1 MVDMADKDSQLPQL
15 ETSTIARPTL
25 VTLTIAAKTSSAVAE
40 LDAELRKAAAEHGAR
55 IANIHGYFLGH
66 GLRAGNPAQL
76 IPGRRIGTCGSATSL
91 SQCLGRQRGA
101 YRIMGRLPRRLMCC
115 LHAAEFREGSIAKLS
130 CVRDHDEACE
140 QPTPRRTL
148 MPRPLPQG
156 SKRR

>member
-1 MVDMADKDSQLPQL
+1 VAGCVWWGMVDMADKDSQLPQL

-76 IPGRRIGTCGSATSL
+76 IPDRRIGDLWFCNIIEPMPGAPARCIPHYGTPSTPTDVLPSCG
-91 SQCLGRQRGA
+91 
-101 YRIMGRLPRRLMCC
+101 
-115 LHAAEFREGSIAKLS
+115 
-130 CVRDHDEACE
+130 
-140 QPTPRRTL
+140 
-148 MPRPLPQG
+148 
-156 SKRR
+156 